1 MALILTIASIVL
13 LIMVRLFIP
22 PVPALLKT
30 AIDRWGKRSTIMLC
44 ATALVGAVLLILVS
58 RRWGKPFCQ
67 AEFGISHDSGTALG
81 AAAALRLAHL
91 FLVHAEVVRD
101 LVPHRFLHQLFQVR
115 RVCAPCVHAAPGR
128 W

>member
-30 AIDRWGKRSTIMLC
+30 AIDRCGKRTTIMLC

-58 RRWGKPFCQ
+58 RR
-67 AEFGISHDSGTALG
+67 
-81 AAAALRLAHL
+81 
-91 FLVHAEVVRD
+91 
-101 LVPHRFLHQLFQVR
+101 
-115 RVCAPCVHAAPGR
+115 
-128 W
+128 